1 MPENF
6 SSGRQSRS
14 ESKGIRLD
22 SPDHGMLVEEKLGQ
36 PEQGT
41 EPCCGKRQR
50 IASHSTA
57 SPRVVDRDSALCDES
72 RKKGSKKS
80 KEGRMNVLRYLARP
94 DVQQNVPELSQLVQC
109 DVDVGAKDISP
120 GSMYGNRVAI
130 QGLTGGQHGIFV
142 SSGKEVF
149 VVGRADVLLG
159 SGTSAADMLKRGKGG
174 VYLPTVASDGTR
186 VGCNALPSLQ
196 MQSEIQSLHI
206 SVPESSGESTM
217 ISTDMYGRA
226 LCTILDGTFDSNDVG
241 IRSMYTLQ
249 PEDGAL
255 VREGGWTGG
264 VVSPCSRNIVA
275 IARHFPKD
283 VTIFDENIP
292 MRRFSTLYN
301 PNDVLLLSSD
311 VSAAETGDGAPLL
324 GVAEGNVVTIWDL
337 RIGGTGARVNR
348 LNTGPYGGHLYTIAA
363 SSRDC
368 PLLGAAGED
377 RDVCVWDP
385 RMWKKV
391 DRWTHCSKYEIT
403 SLHFMKSNPRYCVV
417 GGLDYELAC
426 GAWFHNAS
434 KAFQSNVKKQQA
446 ATGRAAG
453 PVTEVGSISETMRQS
468 RVSASFRGNSRW
480 IGVAQAPGDV
490 DMFCAVTA
498 DATLYLSRF

>member
-1 MPENF
+1 MPEGF
-6 SSGRQSRS
+6 SSGSKIRS
-14 ESKGIRLD
+14 ESKGICRH
-22 SPDHGMLVEEKLGQ
+22 SPDDGMPREEDSRQL
-36 PEQGT
+36 EEGT
-41 EPCCGKRQR
+41 AEPCCGKRQR
-50 IASHSTA
+50 LASHSTA
-57 SPRVVDRDSALCDES
+57 SPRVGNTDSKS
-72 RKKGSKKS
+72 SKKGSKKQ
-80 KEGRMNVLRYLARP
+80 KQARMNVLRYLARP
-94 DVQQNVPELSQLVQC
+94 DVQQSVPELSQLVQC
-109 DVDVGAKDISP
+109 DVDVGGKDISP
-120 GSMYGNRVAI
+120 GSMHGNRVAI
-130 QGLTGGQHGIFV
+130 QGLSEQGQQRIFV
-142 SSGKEVF
+142 SSGKQVF
-149 VVGRADVLLG
+149 VVGTDDILG
-159 SGTSAADMLKRGKGG
+159 GSDTTVAGMLRRGKGG
-174 VYLPTVASDGTR
+174 VYLPAVGSEGKR
-186 VGCNALPSLQ
+186 VECKALPSLQ

-206 SVPESSGESTM
+206 SPPDATGESTM

-226 LCTILDGTFDSNDVG
+226 LCTVLDGECNENNVG
-241 IRSMYTLQ
+241 VRSMYTLQ

-255 VREGGWTGG
+255 VREAGWTGG

-283 VTIFDENIP
+283 VTVFDESIP

-311 VSAAETGDGAPLL
+311 GSAAETGDGAPLL
-324 GVAEGNVVTIWDL
+324 GVAEGNIVTIWDL

-348 LNTGPYGGHLYTIAA
+348 LNTGPYGGHLYTLAA
-363 SSRDC
+363 TNRDC

-403 SLHFMKSNPRYCVV
+403 ALHFMKSNPRYCVV

-426 GAWFHNAS
+426 GAWFHNVS
-434 KAFQSNVKKQQA
+434 KAFQSNVQKQQA
-446 ATGRAAG
+446 AAGRAAG
-453 PVTEVGSISETMRQS
+453 PVTEVGSIAETMRQS

-490 DMFCAVTA
+490 DMFCAVTT

>member
-1 MPENF
+1 MPEGF
-6 SSGRQSRS
+6 SSGSKNRS
-14 ESKGIRLD
+14 ESKGICRH
-22 SPDHGMLVEEKLGQ
+22 SPDVGMAGEEGSGQ
-36 PEQGT
+36 LETAEAYP
-41 EPCCGKRQR
+41 GKRQR

-57 SPRVVDRDSALCDES
+57 SPRVVDADSSLCT
-72 RKKGSKKS
+72 KGSKKL
-80 KEGRMNVLRYLARP
+80 KQARMNVLRYLARP
-94 DVQQNVPELSQLVQC
+94 DVQQTVPELSQLVQC
-109 DVDVGAKDISP
+109 DVDVGGKDISP
-120 GSMYGNRVAI
+120 GSMHGNRVAI
-130 QGLTGGQHGIFV
+130 QGLSGGQQRIFV
-142 SSGKEVF
+142 SSGKQVF
-149 VVGRADVLLG
+149 VVDSDDVLGG
-159 SGTSAADMLKRGKGG
+159 SEANWAGMLRRGKGG
-174 VYLPTVASDGTR
+174 VYLPTVGSEGKH
-186 VGCNALPSLQ
+186 VECKALPSLQ

-206 SVPESSGESTM
+206 SAPESTGESTM

-226 LCTILDGTFDSNDVG
+226 LCTVLNGECNENDVG
-241 IRSMYTLQ
+241 VRSMYTLQ

-255 VREGGWTGG
+255 VREAGWTGG

-283 VTIFDENIP
+283 VTVFDESIP

-311 VSAAETGDGAPLL
+311 VSEAETGDGAPLL
-324 GVAEGNVVTIWDL
+324 GVAEGNIVTIWDL

-363 SSRDC
+363 TSRDC

-403 SLHFMKSNPRYCVV
+403 SLHFMRSNPRYCVV

-426 GAWFHNAS
+426 GAWFHNVS
-434 KAFQSNVKKQQA
+434 KAFQSNVQKQQA
-446 ATGRAAG
+446 AAGRAAG
-453 PVTEVGSISETMRQS
+453 PVTEVGSIAETMRQS

-490 DMFCAVTA
+490 DMFCAVTS